1 MSDKLA
7 VFENL
12 DALSREAFEAFNADG
27 QWSRTLALGSAV
39 AMLSDALDEK
49 VMRSIMKLQNKRLGF
64 KTDNPR
70 GYDAATVRDALIEAV
85 AMGLSPVG
93 NQFNIIGGN
102 MYVTKEGVTMLL
114 RKLPGLSALKLSQKP
129 AVVRKSA
136 TPGVRK
142 DGSTYEREEAL
153 VTVEVAATFKGREI
167 RESYDF
173 VIRVNAGMGQDAIA
187 GKAERKARA
196 RLYNYLTESSMLEV
210 DEEEAAVRA
219 PRNVTPVRAAAEAP
233 SFLAQPPVALPGSVP
248 GALPDAKAD
257 VLPGLEA
264 QEAAPV
270 FGQAY
275 RD

>member
-12 DALSREAFEAFNADG
+12 DALSREAFEAFTSDG
-27 QWSRTLALGSAV
+27 QWARTLALGKAV
-39 AMLSDALDEK
+39 ALLAEALDER

-85 AMGLSPVG
+85 ALGLSPVG

-102 MYVTKEGVTMLL
+102 MYVTKEGVTTLL

-129 AVVRKSA
+129 AVIRKAA

-153 VTVEVAATFKGREI
+153 VTVDVAATFKGREV

-196 RLYNYLTESSMLEV
+196 RLYNYLTESSLLEA
-210 DEEEAAVRA
+210 DEEEAAVRVVRDVSPA
-219 PRNVTPVRAAAEAP
+219 RPVAAAP
-233 SFLAQPPVALPGSVP
+233 SFLAQPQQEDS
-248 GALPDAKAD
+248 
-257 VLPGLEA
+257 LPGLES
-264 QEAAPV
+264 QGETPM

>member
-27 QWSRTLALGSAV
+27 QWSRTLALGSAI
-39 AMLSDALDEK
+39 AMLSDALDDK

-102 MYVTKEGVTMLL
+102 MYVTKEGVTTLL

-129 AVVRKSA
+129 AVVRKAA

-210 DEEEAAVRA
+210 DEEEAAARA
-219 PRNVTPVRAAAEAP
+219 PRNVTPARTAAEAVARP
-233 SFLAQPPVALPGSVP
+233 SFLAQPQQT
-248 GALPDAKAD
+248 DA
-257 VLPGLEA
+257 LPGLEA
-264 QEAAPV
+264 QDEAPV

>member
-1 MSDKLA
+1 MTDKLA

-27 QWSRTLALGSAV
+27 QWSRTLALGSAI

-70 GYDAATVRDALIEAV
+70 GYDVATVRDALIEAV

-102 MYVTKEGVTMLL
+102 MYVTKEGVTTLL
-114 RKLPGLSALKLSQKP
+114 RKLPGLTALKITQNP
-129 AVVRKSA
+129 AVIRKAA
-136 TPGVRK
+136 TLGVRK
-142 DGSTYEREEAL
+142 DGSTYEREEA
-153 VTVEVAATFKGREI
+153 EVAVDVACTFKGREI
-167 RESYDF
+167 REHYDF

-196 RLYNYLTESSMLEV
+196 RLYNYLTETSMLEV
-210 DEEEAAVRA
+210 DEDDAAARV
-219 PRNVTPVRAAAEAP
+219 PRNVTPVKPAAAAP
-233 SFLAQPPVALPGSVP
+233 SFLAQPQP
-248 GALPDAKAD
+248 AD
-257 VLPGLEA
+257 ELPGLEA
-264 QEAAPV
+264 QAETPV